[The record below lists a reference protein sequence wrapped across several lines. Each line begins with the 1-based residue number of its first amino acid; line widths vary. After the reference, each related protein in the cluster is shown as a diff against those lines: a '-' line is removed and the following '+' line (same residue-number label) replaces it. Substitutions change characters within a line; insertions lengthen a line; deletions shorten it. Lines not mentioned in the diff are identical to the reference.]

1 MKKLICILLS
11 FLIAITVY
19 ADTTYTAIA
28 GKDPAEFNLQAYKE
42 NKIDFVEDEWNI
54 EIKNYVNV
62 ETGTP
67 LLDSDQNRFSI
78 AQDWL
83 DGNHKLFDIVYT
95 TNTFSK
101 HVDFTVDISMFEL
114 EEGEMGTP
122 KEIEGITPRLD
133 ISYNFYDIGKNL
145 GLDPDYRVYVGD
157 PPSFITNKGDY
168 DSTRPFGGGEWYTPT
183 SDLFINKYNGNP
195 NNSSNKDFK
204 LNDKLG
210 IALNGGSVTFSHN
223 KASFS
228 CYPPDS
234 FFGPVHLVVGGHDW
248 ENNRYIHYGKAEFT
262 ASAYVSL
269 PDDFNADNYNGRYVM
284 HVNITAE
291 ISGD

>member
-11 FLIAITVY
+11 FIIAFTVY

-28 GKDPAEFNLQAYKE
+28 GKGHAEFNLQAYKE
-42 NKIDFVEDEWNI
+42 NKVDFVEEEWNI
-54 EIKNYVNV
+54 EIKDYVKD

-67 LLDSDQNRFSI
+67 LSDSDQNRFSI
-78 AQDWL
+78 AQDRL
-83 DGNHKLFDIVYT
+83 DGNDKLFDIVYT
-95 TNTFSK
+95 TNTFNK

-133 ISYNFYDIGKNL
+133 ISYDFYGIGKNL
-145 GLDPDYRVYVGD
+145 GIDPDYRVYVGD
-157 PPSFITNKGDY
+157 PPSFITNTRDY
-168 DSTRPFGGGEWYTPT
+168 DSKRPVSGGKWYTPT

-210 IALNGGSVTFSHN
+210 IASNGGSVTFSHN

-228 CYPPDS
+228 CYPSDS
-234 FFGPVHLVVGGHDW
+234 FFGPVHLVVGGYDF
-248 ENNRYIHYGKAEFT
+248 ENNRYIHYGIAKFT

-269 PDDFNADNYNGRYVM
+269 PKNFNPEDYNGRYVM
-284 HVNITAE
+284 HVNIRAE
-291 ISGD
+291 ISGS